1 MSNSRVIKIKL
12 FVPAGGA
19 TTTPPFGPIL
29 GQYGVNTVQFCKDFN
44 EFTEGL
50 SLFFDESIEDYFG
63 GFLLSVDITINED
76 KTYNYVLNKPSTSFL
91 LRLLTGVKVGSPQR
105 VVGTLSIK
113 ELVLLSQ
120 FKFPSY
126 KLLSACKMVAGTARS
141 IGIRVIV

>member
-1 MSNSRVIKIKL
+1 MSNSRAIKIKL

-50 SLFFDESIEDYFG
+50 TLFFNDSIEDFFG

-76 KTYNYVLNKPSTSFL
+76 KTYLYVLNKPSTSFL
-91 LRLLTGVKVGSPQR
+91 LKLLTNVKIGAPQR
-105 VVGTLSIK
+105 IVGNLDIV
-113 ELVLLSQ
+113 ELFFLAQ
-120 FKFPSY
+120 FKFPN
-126 KLLSACKMVAGTARS
+126 LPIQSACKMVVGTARS
-141 IGIRVIV
+141 IGVRIIL